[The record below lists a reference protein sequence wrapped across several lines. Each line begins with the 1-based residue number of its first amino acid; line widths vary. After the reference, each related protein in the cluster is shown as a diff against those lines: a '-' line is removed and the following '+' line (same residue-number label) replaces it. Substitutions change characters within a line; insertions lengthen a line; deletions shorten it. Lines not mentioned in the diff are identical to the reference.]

1 MELAEAGRAEHGA
14 GAVITGMG
22 ICPGHRPLRHV
33 GSGCRQRPVAG
44 AQPACSARGWSRTTL
59 WTRTSNARARVSYEA
74 RDSKPQGGP
83 SLEMATSI
91 FSASVKRSSAAV
103 GPVGGQGHAEPVVG
117 GVAVPAGWLYD
128 Q

>member
-1 MELAEAGRAEHGA
+1 MALWVGVAAGCSTRECNSQND
-14 GAVITGMG
+14 
-22 ICPGHRPLRHV
+22 CPA
-33 GSGCRQRPVAG
+33 SE
-44 AQPACSARGWSRTTL
+44 ACSADGACVA
-59 WTRTSNARARVSYEA
+59 SNARARVSYEA

-103 GPVGGQGHAEPVVG
+103 GHVGGQGPAEPVVG
-117 GVAVPAGWLYD
+117 GCAVPVRWLYD